1 MSSTTDDNRVAAN
14 SWAEVLRHTT
24 DDSFNADTMM
34 CFLHDNKTAL
44 TFHTDNGE
52 HVGIV
57 CSKCFKILHPGS
69 FDQHAED

>member
-1 MSSTTDDNRVAAN
+1 
-14 SWAEVLRHTT
+14 
-24 DDSFNADTMM
+24 
-34 CFLHDNKTAL
+34 L